1 MPKVELQ
8 RTFHVPLDRALE
20 YFGNH
25 ELYSNQHARSD
36 TTYTIVS
43 RQGNEVLVE
52 VKQEVGGQKINYT
65 AKYTTKTVYR
75 LPHSI
80 ETETLDGIAKG
91 SRQKV
96 TFKSVS
102 QGTEVTYAT
111 DFKMNLGGAAGKAF
125 GLVSGK
131 MMKKMTRETMEEMAE
146 VDRKHLE
153 GEQPQPPAPA

>member
-8 RTFHVPLDRALE
+8 RTFIVPLNKALE

-25 ELYSNQHARSD
+25 ELYNSVHARSD
-36 TTYTIVS
+36 TTCTIVS
-43 RQGNEVLVE
+43 RRDNEVLVE
-52 VKQEVGGQKINYT
+52 VKQVVGAQTISF
-65 AKYTTKTVYR
+65 TTKTVYR

-80 ETETLDGIAKG
+80 ETETLSGIAKG

-96 TFKSVS
+96 TFESVPE
-102 QGTEVTYAT
+102 GTKVTYIT
-111 DFKMNLGGAAGKAF
+111 DFKMQLGGMVGKAL

-131 MMKKMTRETMEEMAE
+131 MMKKMTRETMEEAAE

>member
-8 RTFHVPLDRALE
+8 RTFIVPLDKALE

-25 ELYSNQHARSD
+25 ELYNSVHARSD
-36 TTYTIVS
+36 TTCTIVS
-43 RQGNEVLVE
+43 RRDNEVLVE
-52 VKQEVGGQKINYT
+52 VKQVVGAQTISF
-65 AKYTTKTVYR
+65 TTKTVYR

-80 ETETLDGIAKG
+80 ETETLSGIAKG

-96 TFKSVS
+96 TFESVPE
-102 QGTEVTYAT
+102 GTKVTYIT
-111 DFKMNLGGAAGKAF
+111 DFKMQLGGMVGKAL

-131 MMKKMTRETMEEMAE
+131 MMKKMTRETMEEAAE